1 MRKALGSSELIAVN
15 VLFCEGDKLNTAIEC
30 INKSEGTNAV
40 ATTTAANPTA
50 SNTKRWSLTEREIR
64 LQHIF
69 LQVVTLPQNSI
80 DTNDNAFTLNDL
92 MYVGA
97 YMPRLALFDVVIDLR
112 RGFLK
117 VSVW

>member
-15 VLFCEGDKLNTAIEC
+15 VLFCEGDKLNTAIKC

-69 LQVVTLPQNSI
+69 LQVVTLPQNAI
-80 DTNDNAFTLNDL
+80 DTNDNAFT
-92 MYVGA
+92 VG
-97 YMPRLALFDVVIDLR
+97 
-112 RGFLK
+112 GH
-117 VSVW
+117 

>member
-80 DTNDNAFTLNDL
+80 DTNDNAFT
-92 MYVGA
+92 VG
-97 YMPRLALFDVVIDLR
+97 
-112 RGFLK
+112 GH
-117 VSVW
+117 